1 MWSKWFY
8 LTGFLC
14 VGGRRIADTKS
25 TLLADSAPLDIIPEE
40 LFGLPLNL
48 ECNFNFC
55 LKKICKYEK
64 YTKFCDNLT

>member
-48 ECNFNFC
+48 ECNFEFR
-55 LKKICKYEK
+55 
-64 YTKFCDNLT
+64 FF

>member
-55 LKKICKYEK
+55 LKKYANMKNIQS
-64 YTKFCDNLT
+64 FVII